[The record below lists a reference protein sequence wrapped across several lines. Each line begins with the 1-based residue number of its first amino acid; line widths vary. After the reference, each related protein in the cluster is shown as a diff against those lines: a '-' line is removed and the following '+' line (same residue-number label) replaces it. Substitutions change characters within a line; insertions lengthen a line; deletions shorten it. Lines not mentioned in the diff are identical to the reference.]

1 MERFFHYAAIILAV
15 AVIKACLGES
25 DNGSGIT
32 PQSFRTPTIYNMP
45 SLPPATISPATPLP
59 KLEIVEMPKLEMPKL
74 EIPKIELPKLPPK
87 FEIAELP
94 AIVPPKAP
102 NIDSL
107 AAEIEATR
115 FRLPELSLKIS
126 EATE

>member
-32 PQSFRTPTIYNMP
+32 PQSFRTPTIYNMS
-45 SLPPATISPATPLP
+45 SLPPAAISPATPLP
-59 KLEIVEMPKLEMPKL
+59 KLEIVETPKLEMPR
-74 EIPKIELPKLPPK
+74 IELPKLPPK

-107 AAEIEATR
+107 AAEIEATQ

-126 EATE
+126 QATE

>member
-15 AVIKACLGES
+15 AVTKACLGES

-32 PQSFRTPTIYNMP
+32 PQSSRTPTIYNMP
-45 SLPPATISPATPLP
+45 SLPPAAISPSTPLP
-59 KLEIVEMPKLEMPKL
+59 KLEIVEMPKL

-94 AIVPPKAP
+94 AIVPPKTP

-126 EATE
+126 QATE

>member
-45 SLPPATISPATPLP
+45 SLPPAAISPSTPLP
-59 KLEIVEMPKLEMPKL
+59 KLEIVEMPK
-74 EIPKIELPKLPPK
+74 IELPKLPPK
-87 FEIAELP
+87 LEIAELP

-107 AAEIEATR
+107 SAEIEATQ

>member
-1 MERFFHYAAIILAV
+1 MERFIHYAAIILAV
-15 AVIKACLGES
+15 AAIKACFGES
-25 DNGSGIT
+25 DNDSGVT

-45 SLPPATISPATPLP
+45 SQPPTTISAAKPLP
-59 KLEIVEMPKLEMPKL
+59 KLEIVEMPKL

-87 FEIAELP
+87 LEIAELP
-94 AIVPPKAP
+94 TITPPKAP

-126 EATE
+126 QQTE

>member
-1 MERFFHYAAIILAV
+1 MERFFQYAAIILAV

-32 PQSFRTPTIYNMP
+32 PQSVRTPTIYNMP
-45 SLPPATISPATPLP
+45 SLPPAAISPAKPLP
-59 KLEIVEMPKLEMPKL
+59 KLEIVEMPKLEMT
-74 EIPKIELPKLPPK
+74 KIELPKLPPK
-87 FEIAELP
+87 LEIAELP

-126 EATE
+126 QATE

>member
-25 DNGSGIT
+25 DNDSGIT
-32 PQSFRTPTIYNMP
+32 PQSSRTPTIYNMP
-45 SLPPATISPATPLP
+45 SLPPATISPSTPLP
-59 KLEIVEMPKLEMPKL
+59 KLEMVEMPKLEMPR
-74 EIPKIELPKLPPK
+74 IELPKLPPT

-126 EATE
+126 HATE

>member
-1 MERFFHYAAIILAV
+1 MERFFQYAAIILAV
-15 AVIKACLGES
+15 AVIKACFGES

-45 SLPPATISPATPLP
+45 SLPPAAISPSKPLP
-59 KLEIVEMPKLEMPKL
+59 KLEIVEIPKL
-74 EIPKIELPKLPPK
+74 EIPKIELPKLPPT

-126 EATE
+126 LPTE

>member
-45 SLPPATISPATPLP
+45 SLPPATISPSTPLP
-59 KLEIVEMPKLEMPKL
+59 KLEIVEMPKLEMPR
-74 EIPKIELPKLPPK
+74 IELPKLPPT

-126 EATE
+126 QATE

>member
-1 MERFFHYAAIILAV
+1 MERFIQYAAIILAV

-25 DNGSGIT
+25 DNGSGVA

-45 SLPPATISPATPLP
+45 SLPPTAISPSKPLP
-59 KLEIVEMPKLEMPKL
+59 KLEIVEMPKP

-87 FEIAELP
+87 LEIAELP

-115 FRLPELSLKIS
+115 FRLPELNLKIS
-126 EATE
+126 QATE

>member
-1 MERFFHYAAIILAV
+1 MERFFQYAAIILAV

-25 DNGSGIT
+25 DNDSGIT
-32 PQSFRTPTIYNMP
+32 PQSFRTPTIYNVP
-45 SLPPATISPATPLP
+45 SLPPAAISPSKPLP
-59 KLEIVEMPKLEMPKL
+59 KLEIVEMPKL

-115 FRLPELSLKIS
+115 FRLPELNLKIS
-126 EATE
+126 QATE

>member
-1 MERFFHYAAIILAV
+1 MERFFQYAAIILAV

-25 DNGSGIT
+25 DNDSGIT

-45 SLPPATISPATPLP
+45 SLPPATISAATPLP
-59 KLEIVEMPKLEMPKL
+59 KLEIVEMPKLEM
-74 EIPKIELPKLPPK
+74 PKIELPKLPPK

-107 AAEIEATR
+107 ATEIEATR

-126 EATE
+126 QATE

>member
-1 MERFFHYAAIILAV
+1 MERFFQYAAIILAV
-15 AVIKACLGES
+15 AVIKACFGES
-25 DNGSGIT
+25 DNGSGIA
-32 PQSFRTPTIYNMP
+32 PQSSRTPTIYNMP
-45 SLPPATISPATPLP
+45 SLPPAAISPSTPLP
-59 KLEIVEMPKLEMPKL
+59 KLEIVEMPKLEMPK
-74 EIPKIELPKLPPK
+74 IELPKLPPT

-94 AIVPPKAP
+94 AITPPKAP